1 MFEYKAECDSDVGLR
16 RKVNQDAVYMQHMTI
31 AGEEA
36 VFCVLCDGMGGFKD
50 GELASASV
58 VHAYT
63 DWFRKRFI
71 KHLQHIDEEA
81 IINDW
86 NDIAVK
92 INNIIYKYGIKKA
105 IRIGTTAVVM
115 LLWRDRYC
123 ILNVGDSRV
132 YELKENII
140 QLTKDHTWVQR
151 EFEEGHMTKEQARTH
166 KKKNILLRCIG
177 GTPCVSPDFF
187 IGNVQCG
194 AVYMLCSDGIRN
206 KVSDDELYY
215 FFHPTCMDSRGA
227 ILNNINYI
235 FELNKLRSETDNM
248 TVAVIKAE
256 GKRNGY
262 GTYRRKRV
270 ISKKLL
276 QEYKGRLLKSK

>member
-1 MFEYKAECDSDVGLR
+1 MFKYKTECDSDVGIR
-16 RKVNQDAVYMQHMTI
+16 RRVNQDAVYMQHIAM

-36 VFCVLCDGMGGFKD
+36 VFCILCDGMGGFKD

-58 VHAYT
+58 VHAYM
-63 DWFRKRFI
+63 DWFRKSFI
-71 KHLQHIDEEA
+71 KHSKQPDEA
-81 IINDW
+81 AVINEW
-86 NDIAVK
+86 NNIAVK
-92 INNIIYKYGIKKA
+92 INNSIYKYGIKKG
-105 IRIGTTAVVM
+105 IRIGTTVVAI

-132 YELKENII
+132 YELTDNII

-151 EFEEGHMTKEQARTH
+151 EYEEGRMTKDQARTH

-177 GTPCVSPDFF
+177 GNPGVAPDFF
-187 IGNVQCG
+187 VGSVQRG

-235 FELNKLRSETDNM
+235 FELNKLRNETDNM
-248 TVAVIKAE
+248 TVAIIKAE
-256 GKRNGY
+256 VSRDGCDIYKR
-262 GTYRRKRV
+262 KKV

-276 QEYKGRLLKSK
+276 QEYRGRLLK